1 MAHLSIAVI
10 IPVLKEADTINPT
23 LQHIDRLQVRPKLE
37 VIVVDGDSR
46 RTTLK
51 AVREN
56 SLYNIHLKTATAPQ
70 GRGAQM
76 NAGAALSKTDI
87 LLFLHADTLISP
99 PAIQGLQL
107 AMKRDSGIVGGA
119 FDLKIRSPKKR
130 YRLIET
136 MANARSRIT
145 RIPYGDQAIF
155 IRSGTFKRLG
165 GFADIPLMED
175 VELMRRI
182 KKRKERIVILHQ
194 RVETSARR
202 WEREGA
208 VKCTLRN
215 WLLIS
220 LYLLGTP
227 PKRLAEFYKF

>member
-1 MAHLSIAVI
+1 MISPSIAVI
-10 IPVLKEADTINPT
+10 IPVLNEAGTINRVLHGLDKLN
-23 LQHIDRLQVRPKLE
+23 LQPRLE
-37 VIVVDGDSR
+37 VIVVDGDPR
-46 RTTLK
+46 ITTLK
-51 AVREN
+51 GIQEN
-56 SLYNIHLKTATAPQ
+56 SLYNIHLKTATALQ
-70 GRGAQM
+70 GRGVQM
-76 NAGAALSKTDI
+76 NTGAKLAKADI
-87 LLFLHADTLISP
+87 LLFLHADTLISK
-99 PAIQGLQL
+99 AAFQELQ
-107 AMKRDSGIVGGA
+107 AEMKTDSGIAGGA